1 LGSNSATPLPN
12 TGNCS
17 NRPTAA
23 AAAAAVSQA
32 GSARVADPSAI
43 SSPHPPRSSRREA
56 DFKAAWDLL
65 QRSLACFLKDKAAKN
80 GMQLPS
86 AWNPLAWLVVYC
98 AVVKR
103 DTRQDGKLVAVAS
116 HRTMGDAA
124 PAALD
129 YSLEHDVDSSCFRS
143 MAVPAGTGSSSA
155 WVGNGE
161 AASAS
166 LGQHTCHCR
175 SSALYDCSAA
185 ALPGNM
191 SALHIPFL
199 CKGLSL
205 LSCCLH
211 SRRYSFSSQRPW
223 KHVAVHLHLSVM
235 WWFWCTASKTELFLK
250 HGMGG

>member
-1 LGSNSATPLPN
+1 MHRFFWGLQLLDSGAAGPRSNNTTAASITAAAASAAAAAASAAYTYATRNDGPVAQAAATYRQLGSNSATPLPN
-12 TGNCS
+12 AGNYS
-17 NRPTAA
+17 NRPAAA

-116 HRTMGDAA
+116 HRTLGDAA

-129 YSLEHDVDSSCFRS
+129 FSLEHDVDSSCFRS

-161 AASAS
+161 TASAS

-175 SSALYDCSAA
+175 
-185 ALPGNM
+185 P
-191 SALHIPFL
+191 
-199 CKGLSL
+199 
-205 LSCCLH
+205 
-211 SRRYSFSSQRPW
+211 
-223 KHVAVHLHLSVM
+223 
-235 WWFWCTASKTELFLK
+235 
-250 HGMGG
+250 